1 MDIRKGKVS
10 VMKKYEMDNNDNIYK
25 GNFKENENNRNLKKE
40 KLSIIAASAF
50 VLTALTLTGVYMSA
64 TSRHDNENS
73 IDFAKLQEN
82 QNIKSEEM
90 AEDSR
95 FTGGNAKADIPLK
108 SEEDGFVD
116 KRFVA
121 KEMYDLSDNNDMDVD
136 PAYTQANSSE
146 ISNDIGNAI
155 KKEDKNDTDAK
166 LEGTDK
172 AAVFMAE
179 EAQNSKI
186 TFSES
191 DTLKWPV
198 NGNIIMEYNMEK
210 AVYHPTMQ
218 QYRYNPSII
227 IGAEQG
233 EAIVAATD
241 GRVKDIYDNSQ
252 TGKTIVFDIGNGYE
266 LTYGQLEDVNLAK
279 GDFVKAGDIV
289 GKVAAPTIYYSEE
302 GSNVYFKLT
311 KDGMPINPMDRL
323 K

>member
-1 MDIRKGKVS
+1 
-10 VMKKYEMDNNDNIYK
+10 MKKYEMDNNDNIYK

-146 ISNDIGNAI
+146 ISNDIGNVSA
-155 KKEDKNDTDAK
+155 
-166 LEGTDK
+166 
-172 AAVFMAE
+172 
-179 EAQNSKI
+179 
-186 TFSES
+186 
-191 DTLKWPV
+191 
-198 NGNIIMEYNMEK
+198 
-210 AVYHPTMQ
+210 
-218 QYRYNPSII
+218 
-227 IGAEQG
+227 
-233 EAIVAATD
+233 
-241 GRVKDIYDNSQ
+241 
-252 TGKTIVFDIGNGYE
+252 
-266 LTYGQLEDVNLAK
+266 
-279 GDFVKAGDIV
+279 
-289 GKVAAPTIYYSEE
+289 
-302 GSNVYFKLT
+302 
-311 KDGMPINPMDRL
+311 
-323 K
+323 